1 MSLVFCNSFGF
12 QLRTIRLQ
20 LIAAV
25 RTVLIVTLVACGG
38 KTEVVD
44 TGELPI
50 EEPSDVLFAMD
61 RLLQV
66 EIEVD
71 EADWDVLREQGRT
84 FGDVLR
90 GDCLA
95 EPFESPY
102 DWFEATITIDG
113 EELGQVGIRKKGFIG
128 SLNSFRP
135 SLKISMDRIVS
146 GQTYANQTRLTFN
159 NQNQDVS
166 RINACM
172 AYSVFADAGLAAS
185 RCNLAHVTVNGVSLG
200 VYNHVESIK
209 PPMLDYHFGNSDGA
223 LLEGTLSDFRE
234 DWMGTFDAKNDAA
247 DEIGEDFAEIA
258 RILEESPDSELI
270 ADLDQYFDM
279 DHFFRFWAM
288 EALIGHWDSYTGNTN
303 NYWMYRDES
312 DNRFKFIP
320 WGVDAVL
327 RGKDPF
333 GEYAPRSV
341 TTSSSISNR
350 LYQIEEGRERYF
362 EALSSHLENVWDEEV
377 LIERME
383 AFVEMAQPIE
393 DDMGNIYFED
403 SVDELRRFLNK
414 RRSWIEKELEDG
426 YPEVEVELG
435 EPPCFVQLG
444 SIEASFETTYG
455 SMYADNIFEE
465 GEGSC
470 YLEYEGEEFDL
481 PDMAGVA
488 GADGEGSGLFGVAQ
502 VFEDSSA
509 ILAYAAIPES
519 MVEANTSFE
528 FDWMESWGVLLYA
541 PPNSGFQWIL
551 LSYMDNGA
559 VSFGEASS
567 EWGGAVDGTIYGDLV
582 GFGE

>member
-1 MSLVFCNSFGF
+1 MSLGLCKRVDRVSSTALSTLLATVRNASFV
-12 QLRTIRLQ
+12 I
-20 LIAAV
+20 
-25 RTVLIVTLVACGG
+25 LVACGG
-38 KTEVVD
+38 KSEVVD
-44 TGELPI
+44 TGTLPV
-50 EEPSDVLFAMD
+50 EDPSDALFATD

-102 DWFEATITIDG
+102 DWFEGTITIDG

-172 AYSVFADAGLAAS
+172 AYSIFADAGLAAS

-234 DWMGTFDAKNDAA
+234 EWMGTFDAKNDAA

-258 RILEESPDSELI
+258 RILDESPDSELI
-270 ADLDQYFDM
+270 ADLGQYFDL
-279 DHFFRFWAM
+279 DHFFQFWAM

-312 DNRFKFIP
+312 DNMFKFIP

-333 GEYAPRSV
+333 GEKAARSV

-350 LYQIEEGRERYF
+350 LYQIEEGRDRYF
-362 EALSSHLENVWDEEV
+362 EALISHLDNVWDEDV
-377 LIERME
+377 LLARME
-383 AFVEMAQPIE
+383 SFVEMAQPIE
-393 DDMGNIYFED
+393 EEMGNIYFEE
-403 SVDELRRFLNK
+403 SVDEMRRFLNK
-414 RRSWIEKELEDG
+414 RRNWITKELEEG
-426 YPEVEVELG
+426 YPEADGELG
-435 EPPCFVQLG
+435 GPPCFVQVG

-455 SMYADNIFEE
+455 SMYSDNIFEE

-470 YLEYEGEEFDL
+470 YLEYEEDEIDL
-481 PDMAGVA
+481 PDIAGVA
-488 GADGEGSGLFGVAQ
+488 GPDGEGSGLFGVAE

-519 MVEANTSFE
+519 LVEANTSFE

-559 VSFGEASS
+559 VSFGDVSTDWEA
-567 EWGGAVDGTIYGDLV
+567 EVQGTLYGDLV
-582 GFGE
+582 QFAE